1 MKKLKIRKLYDG
13 VKNENKLDI
22 QDLTL
27 DQFLEILA
35 ALREA
40 GKMELLNELKKQ
52 NKKTPVD
59 D

>member
-1 MKKLKIRKLYDG
+1 VKIRKFYDG

-27 DQFLEILA
+27 DQFIEILA

-52 NKKTPVD
+52 NKTTPVED
-59 D
+59 